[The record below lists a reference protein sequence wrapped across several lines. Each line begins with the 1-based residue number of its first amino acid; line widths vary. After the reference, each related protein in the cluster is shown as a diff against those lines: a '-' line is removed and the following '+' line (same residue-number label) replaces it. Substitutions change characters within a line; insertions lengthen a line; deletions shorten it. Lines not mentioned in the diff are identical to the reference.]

1 MDVHFPSLRAGQLQ
15 FSFDP
20 SHHAEEVF
28 ARVFRRLHA
37 RKPIPAFRVEYR
49 DWAELRSTI
58 RIRESGV
65 EVAISDILLGISPI
79 VLEALAEMLLCRL
92 ARCQASREAR
102 ACYLACV
109 LSPLIRQRI
118 EEARR
123 SRGFKLM
130 LPARGKHFDLDEIF
144 DGLNQRF
151 FESRL
156 PRTRTGWSL
165 RRSRTILGHHDP
177 DHGTIT
183 ISRILDKPQTPRF
196 LVEYLVFHEML
207 HMRFPVE
214 RNHHRRVIHSREFRE
229 AEKKFP
235 DYGQARRLLRSGRWA
250 GMTGARAQG
259 KQAGR
264 SPVARLD

>member
-1 MDVHFPSLRAGQLQ
+1 MADQLY

-20 SHHAEEVF
+20 LQHPEDIF

-37 RKPIPAFRVEYR
+37 RAPVPAFHVEYR
-49 DWAELRSTI
+49 NWAELRSTI

-65 EVAISDILLGISPI
+65 EVAISDILLGVSPI
-79 VLEALAEMLLCRL
+79 VLEALAEMLLSRL
-92 ARCQASREAR
+92 VRRQASREAR

-144 DGLNQRF
+144 QDLNRHF
-151 FESRL
+151 FEGKL
-156 PRTRTGWSL
+156 PFVKTGWSL

-183 ISRILDKPQTPRF
+183 ISRILDNPQTPRF
-196 LVEYLVFHEML
+196 LVEYLVYHEML
-207 HMRFPVE
+207 HIRFPVE

-235 DYGQARRLLRSGRWA
+235 NYGHARRLLRSGRWA
-250 GMTGARAQG
+250 GIHAARTR
-259 KQAGR
+259 GR
-264 SPVARLD
+264 RPTPSVVGRLD